1 MDGQVK
7 SLGFAALMLIRILT
21 VVTLSGERSNA
32 QFLSHDHPLEAGEIK
47 LGMSNA
53 QTGRL
58 GFLGT
63 AGQARMFGLPFTSK
77 QGRRSFRSQTGV
89 SGL

>member
-1 MDGQVK
+1 MWTDQVK
-7 SLGFAALMLIRILT
+7 SLGSAALMLIGVLT
-21 VVTLSGERSNA
+21 VLPLSGERANA

-58 GFLGT
+58 GFLGI
-63 AGQARMFGLPFTSK
+63 AIQARMLGLPFTE
-77 QGRRSFRSQTGV
+77 
-89 SGL
+89 